1 VAGVTPDGL
10 VAERPSLA
18 PALLHSLR
26 VARSVIVL
34 VILVGLVLPHVV
46 ADLEVYDPRWTGP
59 AWFAGLL
66 AVAVADAVLVVRRR
80 TWGRARWPA
89 AAFVLAL
96 SVWATALLPAS
107 ALVGPPHQTLGAVG
121 WFGVLLLADTGLA
134 ALLGFLGVHVALTV
148 VQLGLADRLDLLTAV
163 DLAVVVAATGGFQLA
178 VGAAGAALNRVAGAA
193 TEAARRQ
200 AATVT
205 AEEVARQLHDD
216 REERYTRLRDSVL
229 PLLLGIGDGS
239 LSPADPGVRRRAAV
253 EAARLRRLFA
263 EEGDVVDLLAA
274 ELGSLV
280 DILEQ
285 RGTEVSFSATGE
297 RPVPP
302 AAVRS
307 ALVDAV
313 APALLAARRSAR
325 VTVSAAGTGVL
336 VGVVTDTDLAM
347 ADTDVAMVEPAGHE
361 IEVVVV
367 GAEQQT
373 WVEVRWSPSAS

>member
-1 VAGVTPDGL
+1 VDSSWPWGPQ
-10 VAERPSLA
+10 
-18 PALLHSLR
+18 AL
-26 VARSVIVL
+26 
-34 VILVGLVLPHVV
+34 
-46 ADLEVYDPRWTGP
+46 RWTG
-59 AWFAGLL
+59 
-66 AVAVADAVLVVRRR
+66 
-80 TWGRARWPA
+80 WP
-89 AAFVLAL
+89 
-96 SVWATALLPAS
+96 
-107 ALVGPPHQTLGAVG
+107 
-121 WFGVLLLADTGLA
+121 
-134 ALLGFLGVHVALTV
+134 
-148 VQLGLADRLDLLTAV
+148 
-163 DLAVVVAATGGFQLA
+163 
-178 VGAAGAALNRVAGAA
+178 GAA
-193 TEAARRQ
+193 TEAAHRQ

-216 REERYTRLRDSVL
+216 REERYTRLRESVL

-239 LSPADPGVRRRAAV
+239 LSPADPGVQQRAAV

-336 VGVVTDTDLAM
+336 VGVVTDV
-347 ADTDVAMVEPAGHE
+347 ADTDVVMVEPAGRE